1 MYGYVIID
9 KPDMFVKD
17 FAMYRAFYCGYC
29 KSVGKKCSQIMRFTT
44 NYDITFLDVLLHS
57 VYGKEKELDNQVC
70 VLNPLRKKTIALR
83 DELTDRCIDANN
95 ILMHY
100 KLEDDVLDK
109 SGAGRGFIDKVILRR
124 HYKKSRARLP
134 HSDEVCREQYKQL
147 RRLEKEN
154 CADIDRVAHPFALI
168 MREIG
173 REVFAEKYTEDIGS
187 LLYNLGRWVYLID
200 AVDDLEKDREK
211 GSYNPFL
218 AGYDFS
224 TRERFI
230 KDKEQELNFIFNA
243 CQSAIMDAFDKIS
256 TPLYEGVLTN
266 ILWYGLP
273 ATAKTIIGGNKIAK
287 KSLFS
292 SGIER

>member
-29 KSVGKKCSQIMRFTT
+29 KSVGKRCSQIMRFTT
-44 NYDITFLDVLLHS
+44 NYDITFLDILLHS
-57 VYGKEKELDNQVC
+57 VYGREKQLDNQVC
-70 VLNPLRKKTIALR
+70 VLNPVRKKTIALR

-100 KLEDDVLDK
+100 KLEDDVIDK
-109 SGAGRGFIDKVILRR
+109 SGVGRGFIDKVILRR
-124 HYKKSRARLP
+124 HYKKSRKRLP
-134 HSDEVCREQYKQL
+134 QSDLSCRENYEAL
-147 RRLEKEN
+147 RQLEKEN
-154 CADIDRVAHPFALI
+154 CADIDKAAHPFACI
-168 MREIG
+168 MQDMG
-173 REVFAEKYTEDIGS
+173 REVFAEKYTDDIGA

-200 AVDDLEKDREK
+200 AVDDLEKDSKK
-211 GSYNPFL
+211 GAYNPFL
-218 AGYDFS
+218 AGYEFRG
-224 TRERFI
+224 RENFI
-230 KDKEQELNFIFNA
+230 KDREQELNFIFNA
-243 CQSAIMDAFDKIS
+243 CQSAIMNAYDKIT

-273 ATAKTIIGGNKIAK
+273 GATKTIIGGNKIAK
-287 KSLFS
+287 KSLFG

>member
-57 VYGKEKELDNQVC
+57 VYGREKQLDNQVC

-100 KLEDDVLDK
+100 KLEDDVIDK
-109 SGAGRGFIDKVILRR
+109 SGAGRGFLDKVILRR

-134 HSDEVCREQYKQL
+134 HSDEVCKEQYGKL
-147 RRLEKEN
+147 RKLEKEN
-154 CADIDRVAHPFALI
+154 CAEIDRVAHPFAVM

-173 REVFAEKYTEDIGS
+173 REVFAEKFTEDIGE

-200 AVDDLEKDREK
+200 AVDDLEKDNKK
-211 GSYNPFL
+211 GAYNPFL

-224 TRERFI
+224 SREKFI

-243 CQSAIMDAFDKIS
+243 CQSAIMNAFDKIS

-266 ILWYGLP
+266 IIWYGLP

-287 KSLFS
+287 KSLFN